1 MKQEY
6 NIPVDDKFRE
16 DVNVMCNLGE
26 GIEEMAIERTTKEV
40 TEKVIESVAV
50 NMYGKGYT
58 LEQIAESTNLSIKD
72 VKTIVNKKS
81 LN

>member
-40 TEKVIESVAV
+40 TEDITNKFVM
-50 NMYGKGYT
+50 NMYEANYT
-58 LEQIAESTNLSIKD
+58 YNQISEVTKLSVED
-72 VKTIVNKKS
+72 VKMIIEKIVH
-81 LN
+81 